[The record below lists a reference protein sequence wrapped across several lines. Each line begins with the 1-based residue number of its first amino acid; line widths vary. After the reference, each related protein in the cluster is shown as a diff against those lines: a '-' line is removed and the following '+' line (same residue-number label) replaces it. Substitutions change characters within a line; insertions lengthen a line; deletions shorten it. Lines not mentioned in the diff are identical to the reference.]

1 MKCKVPSDLSYS
13 EQDTLKKKK
22 ILAGLML
29 STFFTEQ
36 SLKDYELV
44 MESPFA
50 LSYLQLYYSDT

>member
-1 MKCKVPSDLSYS
+1 MECKVPSDLSYS
-13 EQDTLKKKK
+13 EQDTLKKK

-50 LSYLQLYYSDT
+50 LSHLQLYYSDT

>member
-1 MKCKVPSDLSYS
+1 MKCKLPSDLSYS
-13 EQDTLKKKK
+13 EQDVKKKK

-50 LSYLQLYYSDT
+50 LSLLQLYYSDT